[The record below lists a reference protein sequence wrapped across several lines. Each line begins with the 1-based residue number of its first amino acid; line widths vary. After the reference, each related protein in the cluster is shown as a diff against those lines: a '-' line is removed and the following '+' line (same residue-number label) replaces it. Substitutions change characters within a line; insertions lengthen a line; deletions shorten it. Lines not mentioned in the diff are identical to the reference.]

1 MASTVS
7 ISINLT
13 FSQLVN
19 AIEQL
24 PKIEQYQLLLYLMRK
39 QEEDNLT
46 VTHFASEDVLAKD
59 WNTTIEYEAWQGL

>member
-13 FSQLVN
+13 FSQLLN

-24 PKIEQYQLLLYLMRK
+24 PKIEQYQLLLHLMRK
-39 QEEDNLT
+39 HEEDNLT
-46 VTHFASEDVLAKD
+46 VTHFVSEGVLAKD
-59 WNTTIEYEAWQGL
+59 WNTAIEDETWQDL

>member
-13 FSQLVN
+13 FPQLLN

-59 WNTTIEYEAWQGL
+59 WNTTIEDEAWQDL